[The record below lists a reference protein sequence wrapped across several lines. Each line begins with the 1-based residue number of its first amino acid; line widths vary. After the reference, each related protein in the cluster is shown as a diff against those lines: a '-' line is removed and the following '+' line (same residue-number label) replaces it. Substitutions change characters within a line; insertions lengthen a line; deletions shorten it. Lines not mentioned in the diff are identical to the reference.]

1 MELVLKASLIV
12 ILTTINFHAGI
23 VFFLSEGIHFSIGPA
38 LGYAKHG
45 EEEHEEGEEEEEE
58 EEHSDDW
65 ETEFGYHVELCAHIG
80 RLEWIYYWHICYY
93 GESDAD
99 VCSEYGLSIGKHF

>member
-1 MELVLKASLIV
+1 MYS
-12 ILTTINFHAGI
+12 
-23 VFFLSEGIHFSIGPA
+23 SIGPA

-58 EEHSDDW
+58 EHSDDW
-65 ETEFGYHVELCAHIG
+65 ETEFGYHAELCGHLGHWNDYTIG
-80 RLEWIYYWHICYY
+80 IFVGY

-99 VCSEYGLSIGKHF
+99 VCSEYGLSIGRHF